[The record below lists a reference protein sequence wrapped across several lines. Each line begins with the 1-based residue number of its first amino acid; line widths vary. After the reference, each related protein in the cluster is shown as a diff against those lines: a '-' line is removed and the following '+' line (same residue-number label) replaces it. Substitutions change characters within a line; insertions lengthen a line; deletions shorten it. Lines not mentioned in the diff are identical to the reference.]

1 MLGLLRGWAQEIG
14 VREVGGLG
22 SEGLGSEGLESEG
35 LGLGD
40 WSQGSLG
47 QLLKVMP
54 KCDIISSHCSLKIVY
69 SYVTVF
75 R

>member
-14 VREVGGLG
+14 VREVGV
-22 SEGLGSEGLESEG
+22 LGSEGLESEG

-54 KCDIISSHCSLKIVY
+54 KCDIISSHRSLKIVY